1 MGYVF
6 LAEDSDLCRLV
17 ALKVMRPNEEGDA
30 AGLKRFLGEA
40 RIMASLKH
48 AHLVPVFQ
56 VGQQN
61 GVIYLAME
69 YLQGET
75 LETWAA
81 RVGQAEPLDLVR
93 IGKQIAAGLQAL
105 HDRGVIHR
113 DLKPANVWLEEPDRC
128 VRILDLGLARFVHD
142 NSGSTEPGMIVGTP
156 AFMSPEQAG
165 GDRLDA
171 RSDLFGLG
179 AVLYRLATGQLP
191 FRGDTT
197 LAVLTAVATHQP
209 RPVNEL
215 NPAVPRSLA
224 KFITRLLAKQP
235 EERPGSASGLIAE
248 LDAIEARLLGGAEE
262 GPSRDKPTRLSKSR
276 RRRRVR
282 QRSWTPLARL
292 LVLGTVI
299 LTVTLGAALVA
310 GLLYSRTHHV
320 VETKPQSAY
329 LSDLLPTD
337 SVNYWTM
344 SRRPPHEPGPP
355 GPETPVI
362 VHGQHIAHALFT
374 HPPGSPVGGVVM
386 VTYRLEG
393 NYKTFRGQVS
403 VNDGPI
409 RSETP
414 MTFAIYGDGH
424 PLWRSASVSSQRDS
438 QPFDVSI
445 KGVQL
450 LTLQVECAGDTRG
463 AHAVWLNPEIVG
475 E

>member
-1 MGYVF
+1 
-6 LAEDSDLCRLV
+6 
-17 ALKVMRPNEEGDA
+17 
-30 AGLKRFLGEA
+30 
-40 RIMASLKH
+40 
-48 AHLVPVFQ
+48 
-56 VGQQN
+56 
-61 GVIYLAME
+61 
-69 YLQGET
+69 LQGQT
-75 LETWAA
+75 LESWAA
-81 RVGQAEPLDLVR
+81 SAGQAQPLDLVR
-93 IGKQIAAGLQAL
+93 IGKQIAAGLHAL
-105 HDRGVIHR
+105 HGSGVIHR
-113 DLKPANVWLEEPDRC
+113 DLKPANIWLEEPDRC

-171 RSDLFGLG
+171 RSDLFALG
-179 AVLYRLATGQLP
+179 AVLYRLATAQLP

-209 RPVNEL
+209 RPANEL

-224 KFITRLLAKQP
+224 KLITRLLAKDP
-235 EERPGSASGLIAE
+235 ERRPGSAMDVIGD
-248 LDAIEARLLGGAEE
+248 LDAIEARLLNGSDE
-262 GPSRDKPTRLSKSR
+262 GPTHEKPARSSKSR
-276 RRRRVR
+276 KRRQPRR
-282 QRSWTPLARL
+282 QSWTPLARL
-292 LVLGTVI
+292 LVLGAVI

-310 GLLYSRTHHV
+310 GVLYSRTHHV

-337 SVNYWTM
+337 SVNYWTVPG
-344 SRRPPHEPGPP
+344 RPPHEPGPP

-362 VHGQHIAHALFT
+362 VHGQHIPHALFT

-403 VNDGPI
+403 LNDGPI

-414 MTFAIYGDGH
+414 MTFAIFGDGH
-424 PLWRSASVSSQRDS
+424 LLWRSASVSSQRDGQS
-438 QPFDVSI
+438 FEVSI
-445 KGVQL
+445 HGVQR
-450 LTLQVECAGDTRG
+450 LTLQVESTGDTRG
-463 AHAVWLNPEIVG
+463 AHAVWLNPEIAG